1 MRTFFPAHAR
11 GLALGLLAVAV
22 LAAAGC
28 NNTDDSTLMTDDAS
42 NAQVD
47 ASATNVPADDTMPAD
62 AMTDGTTGASLT
74 VATLEGLDGPYI
86 ADSAGNAVY
95 FLEGDTDGSKCVDAC
110 TVAWMPVLV
119 TAAMPSGAP
128 GLDAAQ
134 VGTIQRPDGATQV
147 SYTGH
152 PLYRSS
158 ADSGAGSIAGQG
170 VEDKWGHWYLLT
182 PAGEEHEGS
191 ADAADV
197 DDPEMAADADA
208 ATPGEMNP

>member
-1 MRTFFPAHAR
+1 MRTFFPANAR
-11 GLALGLLAVAV
+11 GLTLGLLAVAV

-28 NNTDDSTLMTDDAS
+28 NNTDDSTLMTDDAN
-42 NAQVD
+42 NAQVGD
-47 ASATNVPADDTMPAD
+47 SATHVPADDTLPAD

-74 VATLEGLDGPYI
+74 VATLEGLD
-86 ADSAGNAVY
+86 
-95 FLEGDTDGSKCVDAC
+95 
-110 TVAWMPVLV
+110 
-119 TAAMPSGAP
+119 
-128 GLDAAQ
+128 AAQ

-147 SYTGH
+147 SYNGH
-152 PLYRSS
+152 PLYRYS